1 MMRLGTSKSPNTLD
15 LLSVPD
21 ANPLDRLPMTV
32 RSLALFPALL
42 TIRSTAGVALIGQ
55 ARVKHRVQVIA
66 LGSVAYILTHLRI
79 NSDCF

>member
-1 MMRLGTSKSPNTLD
+1 
-15 LLSVPD
+15 
-21 ANPLDRLPMTV
+21 MTV